1 MSWLGVGLT
10 VLPKLLN
17 CTAGTFRNK
26 AILGIPVV
34 SALERSVGLP
44 LLRLLLT
51 TRNLLSSTSLRK
63 SLGIVA
69 LLYTLLNRLK
79 DLNLASCVLY
89 TALACSSST
98 ARARQCLL
106 SA

>member
-1 MSWLGVGLT
+1 

-17 CTAGTFRNK
+17 YTTSTFRNK
-26 AILGIPVV
+26 AILGIPIV
-34 SALERSVGLP
+34 SALERSVSLP

-51 TRNLLSSTSLRK
+51 TRNLLLSTSLRK

-69 LLYTLLNRLK
+69 LLYVLLDRLK
-79 DLNLASCVLY
+79 VLNLASRVLY

-98 ARARQCLL
+98 AYAR
-106 SA
+106 